1 MDESEYSD
9 NKSEINDIALSS
21 AEINE
26 QILKILI
33 YFENC
38 TDIKLRKSK
47 QPVDTAL
54 IGDLINP
61 MDIHQQTDIS
71 RNVSFSRNAAL
82 FESNADG
89 KATARSKRSSKI
101 HYKLPLNTKNMEILP
116 LNNRDILKA
125 MELESK
131 QEFSFL
137 LNIQLIGRSGK
148 FSNILF

>member
-9 NKSEINDIALSS
+9 KKSEINDIALSS

-26 QILKILI
+26 QILKVLI

-71 RNVSFSRNAAL
+71 RNVIFSRNSVSSK
-82 FESNADG
+82 SNTDG
-89 KATARSKRSSKI
+89 KSTAGPKRSSKI

-137 LNIQLIGRSGK
+137 LNIQLIDRSGK
-148 FSNILF
+148 FSHFLF